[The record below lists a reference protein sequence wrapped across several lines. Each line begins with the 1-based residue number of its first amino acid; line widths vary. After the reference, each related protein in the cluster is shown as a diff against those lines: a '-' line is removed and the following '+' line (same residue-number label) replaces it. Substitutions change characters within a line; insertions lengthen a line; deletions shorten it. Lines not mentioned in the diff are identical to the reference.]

1 MSEKKTADKKAYAAE
16 YRKTHP
22 KSKEEQKEYMKGYIA
37 RSESIDCP
45 VCAAAGY
52 VGKMK
57 TYNAYKHNNTKKHLE
72 AEAILKAKGELAKRE
87 KEEAELL
94 AKAQEE
100 AKKPEQKAEKP
111 KKKKNKLVLV
121 AKKGD
126 TPSTPAKKEVE
137 KPVPAPRKKNAAP
150 TASGIAKEEKPA
162 EKAAS
167 LKALEDYSSSDDE
180 EMPKAKGLKE
190 FSLMLQGK
198 KIDSAEVAKFILTH
212 FESSKSP
219 ARSSATKTVRLNKNG
234 SLWKK
239 VSAELDGKTFK
250 YLGQN
255 FGEIVAKA
263 YDKPNSQGEFAQML
277 KMVLANFSKVPAKEL
292 DRLTALIREL
302 KQKQVSNST

>member
-22 KSKEEQKEYMKGYIA
+22 KTKEEQKEYMKGYIA

-45 VCAAAGY
+45 ICAAAGY

-72 AEAILKAKGELAKRE
+72 AEGILKAKGELAKRE

-100 AKKPEQKAEKP
+100 AKKPAQKEEKP

-121 AKKGD
+121 EKKAETPTASGIAK
-126 TPSTPAKKEVE
+126 
-137 KPVPAPRKKNAAP
+137 KPVPAPRKK
-150 TASGIAKEEKPA
+150 KEEEKPT

-180 EMPKAKGLKE
+180 EMPKEKGLKE

-212 FESSKSP
+212 FESSKSS
-219 ARSSATKTVRLNKNG
+219 ARSTATKTVRLNKNG

-250 YLGQN
+250 YLGEH

-277 KMVLANFSKVPAKEL
+277 KMVITHFSKIPAKEL
-292 DRLTALIREL
+292 DRLTALIRGL
-302 KQKQVSNST
+302 KQKQVSEST

>member
-16 YRKTHP
+16 YRKAHP
-22 KSKEEQKEYMKGYIA
+22 KTKEEQKEYMKGYIA

-87 KEEAELL
+87 KEEAERL

-100 AKKPEQKAEKP
+100 AKKPEQKSEKP

-121 AKKGD
+121 E
-126 TPSTPAKKEVE
+126 KKEVE
-137 KPVPAPRKKNAAP
+137 KPKEKPTPAPRKKNAAP

-180 EMPKAKGLKE
+180 EMPKAKGLKGMT
-190 FSLMLQGK
+190 LMLQGK

-212 FESSKSP
+212 FESSKSS
-219 ARSSATKTVRLNKNG
+219 ARSTSTKTVRLNKNG

-250 YLGQN
+250 YLGEH

-277 KMVLANFSKVPAKEL
+277 KMVIANFSKVPAKEL

>member
-22 KSKEEQKEYMKGYIA
+22 KTKEEQKEYMKGYIA

-100 AKKPEQKAEKP
+100 AKKPEQKEEKP

-121 AKKGD
+121 AKKEE
-126 TPSTPAKKEVE
+126 KKEEEKPKE
-137 KPVPAPRKKNAAP
+137 KPVPAPRKK
-150 TASGIAKEEKPA
+150 KEEEKPA

-219 ARSSATKTVRLNKNG
+219 ARSTATKTVRLNKNG

-250 YLGQN
+250 HLGQN

-277 KMVLANFSKVPAKEL
+277 KMVIANFSKIPGKEL

-302 KQKQVSNST
+302 KQKQVSQST